1 MPGALLAGYKLQQA
15 AIAPDK
21 EMRGN
26 PELMNFSVIG
36 VGRGIELVGE
46 QLDNAIAAILLWW
59 QADIVYDYQRNLAI
73 RRAIVLVGRF
83 NKNRARDDAPVINM

>member
-1 MPGALLAGYKLQQA
+1 MPGASLAGYKLQQA
-15 AIAPDK
+15 TIAPDK
-21 EMRGN
+21 KMRGD
-26 PELMNFSVIG
+26 PELMDFSVIG
-36 VGRGIELVGE
+36 VGLWIELVGE